1 MRPAKVKLM
10 KNYRLYGFP
19 RLQTTQYQKENTDK
33 NIKSQVFLK
42 SISCPASQK
51 RGEICNL
58 FCRKCVLPQL
68 IGGN

>member
-33 NIKSQVFLK
+33 NIKPSVFEVHILSWQPK
-42 SISCPASQK
+42 K
-51 RGEICNL
+51 G
-58 FCRKCVLPQL
+58 
-68 IGGN
+68 